1 MPQPL
6 RAYLEAQADRVE
18 MILSSHKAPGRVT
31 GGTVGPRLVRF
42 FLDPAADVRYEKI
55 RRLAD
60 DLALALHVNLLTVD
74 RSEKGVV
81 LEFENPNP
89 RPVSLLNLLPQVV
102 KDEHGAPDPL
112 PNTTALLGLT
122 DDGLPLLARLASEQV
137 AHLLIVGM
145 TGSGKSVLLR
155 TIALSLLLTHT
166 PNKLRMILLDP
177 KGKTFEPFAGAPQL
191 LRSPVTEA
199 PEALE
204 TFRSLQHLIVARDRH
219 GESSPC
225 VTVLIDELGELLFSG
240 GDQIAE
246 GLTRLVQRGREVG
259 IHLVAATQRPSSA
272 IMTDLMKVNFPL
284 RLVGKV
290 VSANDAR
297 LATGR
302 GGTDAHLLQ
311 GRGDFLAIGGGEGD
325 PLRFQAAYVG
335 EREIASAL
343 AKYQREPHAYSPSMS
358 KAEYEARQQKKSP
371 ATQPQSQPEPLMNV
385 TGTQQLRR

>member
-42 FLDPAADVRYEKI
+42 FLDPAPDIRYAKI

-60 DLALALHVNLLTVD
+60 DLALALHVTTLRVD

-89 RPVSLLNLLPQVV
+89 QPVSLLTLLPQVI

-112 PNTTALLGLT
+112 PTSTALLGLT
-122 DDGLPLLARLASEQV
+122 DDGLPLLARLASPQV
-137 AHLLIVGM
+137 AHILVAGT

-166 PNKLRMILLDP
+166 SEELRMIFLDP
-177 KGKTFEPFAGAPQL
+177 KGRTFEPFEGAPHL
-191 LRSPVTEA
+191 LRPPVTEM

-204 TFRSLQHLIVARDRH
+204 ALRSLLRAMEVRDRR

-225 VTVLIDELGELLFSG
+225 VVVVVDELADLIFTG
-240 GDQIAE
+240 GDEITE
-246 GLTRLVQRGREVG
+246 GLTRLVQRGREAG
-259 IHLVAATQRPSSA
+259 IHVVAATQRPSSA
-272 IMTDLMKVNFPL
+272 IMTGLMRANFPL

-297 LATGR
+297 VATGR
-302 GGTDAHLLQ
+302 GGTDAHLLS
-311 GRGDFLAIGGGEGD
+311 GRGDFLAVGGGESE
-325 PLRFQAAYVG
+325 PLRFQVAHVG
-335 EREIASAL
+335 EEGVRNEVRKLQQAMPSAL
-343 AKYQREPHAYSPSMS
+343 AR
-358 KAEYEARQQKKSP
+358 
-371 ATQPQSQPEPLMNV
+371 PQSMVIDAEQTV
-385 TGTQQLRR
+385 RR